1 MFPRWSI
8 AEIIKTDQYSYT
20 EWRDKRGGVLE
31 RMLYDHNLDPEETFN
46 VSEEPEYADI
56 VKLLH
61 RRLSQHV
68 SEFGI

>member
-1 MFPRWSI
+1 
-8 AEIIKTDQYSYT
+8 
-20 EWRDKRGGVLE
+20 
-31 RMLYDHNLDPEETFN
+31 MLYDHNLDPEETFN

-68 SEFGI
+68 SEFDI